1 MKLFLLN
8 ETPTE
13 TQRLPLPVAWFYLFF
28 VCHQISEAKG
38 FAPLCQI
45 SDANKFKP
53 KNQPTMETAP
63 LLSLNHDQSL

>member
-13 TQRLPLPVAWFYLFF
+13 TQRLSPASGLVLSFFRLPPDFRG
-28 VCHQISEAKG
+28 KG
-38 FAPLCQI
+38 RCSFMPDFL
-45 SDANKFKP
+45 ANKFKP